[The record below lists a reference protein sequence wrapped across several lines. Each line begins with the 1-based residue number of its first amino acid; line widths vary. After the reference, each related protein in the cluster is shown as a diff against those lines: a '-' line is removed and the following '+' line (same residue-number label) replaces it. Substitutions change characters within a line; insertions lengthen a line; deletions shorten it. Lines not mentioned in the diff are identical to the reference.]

1 MNTLVEG
8 ITMGKPL
15 IFLLPLLFLVSGCA
29 HWLSDQSR
37 ALADRTITFGQLREN
52 PDAWL
57 GKFVLLGGT
66 VAAVKRNAEGT
77 MLEIVEY
84 RLDSR
89 ELPDVVVPSRGR
101 FLATTSE
108 SLDPAHFKPG
118 ALVSM
123 MGEVRGAK
131 VQPLAGVAYTYP
143 VIAIKEI
150 RAIEL
155 PEIHPEYDYGDRH
168 HMLHVW

>member
-1 MNTLVEG
+1 MGRALILALFPLVFF
-8 ITMGKPL
+8 T
-15 IFLLPLLFLVSGCA
+15 GCA
-29 HWLSDQSR
+29 HWISDQSR
-37 ALADRTITFGQLREN
+37 ALADRTITFSKLREN
-52 PDAWL
+52 PDAFR

-66 VAAVKRNAEGT
+66 VAAVARNAEGT
-77 MLEIVEY
+77 SLEVIEY

-101 FLATTSE
+101 FLATTPE

-118 ALVSM
+118 ALVSL
-123 MGEVRGAK
+123 MGEVVGAK
-131 VQPLAGVAYTYP
+131 VQPLEGVAYTYP
-143 VIAIKEI
+143 VIAIREI

-168 HMLHVW
+168 HLFHVW